1 MFNVHGGKNTTFS
14 DIVNTKNKKVINKVI
29 NNENSGKKERGT
41 RQPRLSSLFHITAFA
56 VCYQL

>member
-29 NNENSGKKERGT
+29 NNEN
-41 RQPRLSSLFHITAFA
+41 
-56 VCYQL
+56 

>member
-29 NNENSGKKERGT
+29 NNENYGKKERGT
-41 RQPRLSSLFHITAFA
+41 RQPRLSSPFT
-56 VCYQL
+56 